1 MTIPITG
8 DILTDV
14 FMLLAIAWA
23 SAILLLPIGQWAE
36 YKKDCKKYGKEQA
49 DEIWRRMR

>member
-14 FMLLAIAWA
+14 LLLLVIAWA
-23 SAILLLPIGQWAE
+23 GAILLLPIGQWIA
-36 YKKDCKKYGKEQA
+36 YKKDCKKYGKKLT

>member
-14 FMLLAIAWA
+14 LTILAIGWVG
-23 SAILLLPIGQWAE
+23 AILLLPIAQWIA

>member
-14 FMLLAIAWA
+14 FMFLGIAWGG
-23 SAILLLPIGQWAE
+23 AILLLPVGQWIA
-36 YKKDCKKYGKEQA
+36 YKWDCKKYGKEQA

>member
-14 FMLLAIAWA
+14 FMFLGIAWA
-23 SAILLLPIGQWAE
+23 GAILLLPVGQWVE
-36 YKKDCKKYGKEQA
+36 YKRDCRKYGKKQA

>member
-8 DILTDV
+8 DVLTDV
-14 FMLLAIAWA
+14 FMLLGIAWA
-23 SAILLLPIGQWAE
+23 GAILLLPVGQWVA
-36 YKKDCKKYGKEQA
+36 YKWDCKKHGKEQA

>member
-14 FMLLAIAWA
+14 FMLLGIAWA
-23 SAILLLPIGQWAE
+23 GAILLLPVGQWIA
-36 YKKDCKKYGKEQA
+36 YKQDCKKYGKEQA

>member
-14 FMLLAIAWA
+14 LTLLAVAWA
-23 SAILLLPIGQWAE
+23 SAILLLPIGQWGE

>member
-8 DILTDV
+8 NVLTDV
-14 FMLLAIAWA
+14 LLLLVIAWA
-23 SAILLLPIGQWAE
+23 GAILLLPIGQWIA
-36 YKKDCKKYGKEQA
+36 YKKDCKKYEKEQA

>member
-14 FMLLAIAWA
+14 FMLLGIAYA
-23 SAILLLPIGQWAE
+23 GAFLLIPIYQWID
-36 YKKDCKKYGKEQA
+36 YKKDGKKHGKEQA